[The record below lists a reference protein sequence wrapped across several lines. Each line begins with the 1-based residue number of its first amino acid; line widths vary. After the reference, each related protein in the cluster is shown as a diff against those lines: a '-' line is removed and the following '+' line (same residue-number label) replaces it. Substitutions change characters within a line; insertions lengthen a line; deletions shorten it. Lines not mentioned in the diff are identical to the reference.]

1 MQGNLP
7 VATLEIQ
14 GQEPLDTLDTLTMAV
29 YSWQQEAV
37 LLCNIFKSSVVYREP
52 KASDLLPNNHDGR
65 RQRNV

>member
-29 YSWQQEAV
+29 CSWQQEAA
-37 LLCNIFKSSVVYREP
+37 LLCNIFKSSVTHREL
-52 KASDLLPNNHDGR
+52 KASDLLPNSHDGQ